1 MSLEQAEVPWA
12 RMFGYFTE
20 LRRRVGGASRR
31 EAACRQTSLTS
42 GMATFSMKFACYR
55 QS

>member
-1 MSLEQAEVPWA
+1 
-12 RMFGYFTE
+12 MFEYSTQ
-20 LRRRVGGASRR
+20 LRKRVGGASRR

-42 GMATFSMKFACYR
+42 GMATFSMEFACYR